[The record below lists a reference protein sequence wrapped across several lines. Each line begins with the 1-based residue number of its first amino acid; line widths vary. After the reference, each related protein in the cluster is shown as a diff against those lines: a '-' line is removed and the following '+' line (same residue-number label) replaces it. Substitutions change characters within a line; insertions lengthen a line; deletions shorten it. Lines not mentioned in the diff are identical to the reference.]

1 MKKILFVS
9 ILMSF
14 LFLISAQ
21 KSFACSCLVSDKPLK
36 TQVKEAF
43 NGAAAVFAGEAVE
56 VAKVE
61 DGFLVKF
68 KVEKSWK
75 GKFSR
80 EIKITTNA
88 DSAMCGYTFE
98 VGKKYIVY
106 ADGSADKLAVYLCS
120 RTALVGGNKDFKY
133 LDKLKK
139 SVKPKSTSKKK

>member
-9 ILMSF
+9 VLMSF
-14 LFLISAQ
+14 LFLISAE
-21 KSFACSCLVSDKPLK
+21 KSFACSCLVSDKPIK

-56 VAKVE
+56 VTKVE

-88 DSAMCGYTFE
+88 DSAMCGYNFE
-98 VGKKYIVY
+98 VGKKYLVY
-106 ADGSADKLAVYLCS
+106 ADGSTDKLAVYLCS
-120 RTALVGGNKDFKY
+120 RTTLFSGNKDFKY
-133 LDKLKK
+133 LDKLRKPTKSK
-139 SVKPKSTSKKK
+139 SV

>member
-9 ILMSF
+9 VLMSF
-14 LFLISAQ
+14 LFLISAE
-21 KSFACSCLVSDKPLK
+21 KSFACTCLISDKPLK

-56 VAKVE
+56 VTKVE
-61 DGFLVKF
+61 GAFRIKF

-75 GKFSR
+75 GESSD
-80 EIKITTNA
+80 EIEVMTNA

-98 VGKKYIVY
+98 VGKKYLVY
-106 ADGSADKLAVYLCS
+106 AAGSTDKLAVYLCS
-120 RTALVGGNKDFKY
+120 RTALVSGNKDFKY

-139 SVKPKSTSKKK
+139 RGKTNPTSKRK